1 MKKSKLLLASTI
13 LGTSYLVYII
23 YYFFGN
29 VAAAPDTVEAIGA
42 GIATA
47 LVAPHMFILMIAVIF
62 NWIGWAAKATWGAL
76 VGGILYCVSA
86 FFFLMYTPFVLLQ
99 IIFSFVAFA
108 KMKKAKATIS
118 ARNTNAYL

>member
-1 MKKSKLLLASTI
+1 MKKSKLLLASAI
-13 LGTSYLVYII
+13 LGTAYLAYIV
-23 YYFFGN
+23 YYFFSN
-29 VAAAPDTVEAIGA
+29 VAAAPDTAEAIGA

-76 VGGILYCVSA
+76 VGGILYCVAA
-86 FFFLMYTPFVLLQ
+86 FFFLLYTPFVLLQ

-108 KMKKAKATIS
+108 KMKKAKAAMPAETT
-118 ARNTNAYL
+118 AQ